1 MLSAQ
6 DLQLPDLNVCRMLS
20 CSNKHGMHQQLRFAI
35 QSGGVQLRDWQDQ
48 DSQASCNRAGKRL
61 KTKSVSKI
69 FIYLPALRAVDSEI
83 AVVIAALAF
92 V

>member
-1 MLSAQ
+1 
-6 DLQLPDLNVCRMLS
+6 
-20 CSNKHGMHQQLRFAI
+20 MHQQLRFAI

-48 DSQASCNRAGKRL
+48 DSQSCNRAGKRL

-69 FIYLPALRAVDSEI
+69 FVYLPALRAVDSEV